1 MAFFELKKSKKK
13 EKAPDGYEQEGLGS
27 AVLLYNA
34 RWFTTIRWIVAA
46 LFGIAALFAILFS
59 QLLKENNILL
69 PVNTLWIL
77 SLCLFA
83 ANIIFNRIVFK
94 LTVNTPVHTVSISI
108 WAQIVFDLIIV
119 TIMVHKMG
127 TVTTFF
133 SFTYLFHIALACV
146 FFPPGKS
153 IIVTLLAAF
162 FYASCLILELTNIL
176 PLKSIVRNNN
186 FIVEKNISV
195 YIIHG
200 GSAIAIWFIVWY
212 FVATLSRIIQKNQQ
226 MLISANKQMKN
237 ADKEKTRLLLTT
249 THELKSPFSSIESN
263 IQLLRYQFWKKIP
276 KKMKEIIQRIEAK
289 SSLLRERIKDIL
301 ILGEIRSDNT
311 KLSEENKPFK
321 LNELINNILD
331 DMEGKTSERR
341 IKIKIKI
348 PELNMRLNKK
358 HFAILFTNLI
368 SNAIKYSH
376 DADIIEISSLKDKQ
390 GNHSISIADHGIGIR
405 EDALPYIFDEYFR
418 SKEASKFNKLS
429 TGLGLSIVKEI
440 AFSSNLAIKVYS
452 EQDKGTK
459 FEIIFPKKIMEAKN
473 G

>member
-1 MAFFELKKSKKK
+1 MAFIELKKAKKK
-13 EKAPDGYEQEGLGS
+13 ERTPTDYKQEGLGS
-27 AVLLYNA
+27 EVLLYNA
-34 RWFTTIRWIVAA
+34 RWFTTVRWIVAA
-46 LFGIAALFAILFS
+46 LFGIGALFGIFLS
-59 QLLKENNILL
+59 QFLKKNNIIL
-69 PVNTLWIL
+69 PVNALWLL

-83 ANIIFNRIVFK
+83 ANIIFSRIVFK
-94 LTVNTPVHTVSISI
+94 LTVNTPVRTVSASI
-108 WAQIVFDLIIV
+108 WTQIIFDLIIV

-127 TVTTFF
+127 TITTFF

-153 IIVTLLAAF
+153 IIVPVLAAF
-162 FYASCLILELTNIL
+162 FFVSCLILEFTNIL
-176 PLKSIVRNNN
+176 PLESVIQNNN
-186 FIVEKNISV
+186 LPIERNISE

-212 FVATLSRIIQKNQQ
+212 FVATLSRIIQRNQQ

-237 ADKEKTRLLLTT
+237 ADKEKTKLLLTT

-311 KLSEENKPFK
+311 KLNEVNMPFK

-331 DMEGKTSERR
+331 DMEGKTSEKK
-341 IKIKIKI
+341 IKIKVKI
-348 PELNMRLNKK
+348 PELNLRLNKK
-358 HFAILFTNLI
+358 HLAILFTNLI

-376 DADIIEISSLKDKQ
+376 DADTIQISSLKSKQ
-390 GNHSISIADHGIGIR
+390 GNRSISITDHGIGIR

-429 TGLGLSIVKEI
+429 TGLGLAIVKEI
-440 AFSSNLAIKVYS
+440 AFSNNLVINVYS